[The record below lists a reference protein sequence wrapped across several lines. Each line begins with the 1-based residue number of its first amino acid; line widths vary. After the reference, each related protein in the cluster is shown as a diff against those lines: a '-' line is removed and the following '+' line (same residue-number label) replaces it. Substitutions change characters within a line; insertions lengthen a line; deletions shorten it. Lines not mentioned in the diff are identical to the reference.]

1 MSGVIATQSKY
12 MYLTR
17 SAGNHVQARHEFFW
31 FCFWLDDKVAGFFEP
46 IIHRSNAANQ
56 SKHMYLTRRAA
67 KHVQVSHD
75 FFGFASDWMKKWR
88 VFFKPIMHRSNAV
101 KPITFRHS
109 NEYRSNDSWSQNVIG
124 VPWSW
129 RFVQRSLALF
139 SFCKKLIQTKR
150 IFFLL
155 KLNRSVTPLSAICA
169 RELLVRLKPRDR
181 RKVPITQQE
190 KVYVTERISS
200 SRNPSLYKRYMAIQW
215 TATMKKPVEIQL
227 RVVWLLV
234 NNDKSLLSRLIKF
247 TCLFARVFPSH
258 HRTRL
263 GRHSCWAGR

>member
-1 MSGVIATQSKY
+1 MFLEWFSLECRKTKTKVITLANHKGHRQS
-12 MYLTR
+12 
-17 SAGNHVQARHEFFW
+17 N
-31 FCFWLDDKVAGFFEP
+31 EP
-46 IIHRSNAANQ
+46 IVAVANRGETRAYASRLVLVVFLVGWKSGAKLLSQ
-56 SKHMYLTRRAA
+56 SCG
-67 KHVQVSHD
+67 VES
-75 FFGFASDWMKKWR
+75 
-88 VFFKPIMHRSNAV
+88 V

-190 KVYVTERISS
+190 KVYVTKRISS

>member
-1 MSGVIATQSKY
+1 MT
-12 MYLTR
+12 
-17 SAGNHVQARHEFFW
+17 
-31 FCFWLDDKVAGFFEP
+31 
-46 IIHRSNAANQ
+46 
-56 SKHMYLTRRAA
+56 
-67 KHVQVSHD
+67 
-75 FFGFASDWMKKWR
+75 KWR
-88 VFFKPIMHRSNAV
+88 GFLSQSYTVVTQPIKVNTCIWRDARQNTCKWVMTFLVLLLIGRKSGGFFFKPIMHRSNAV

-227 RVVWLLV
+227 KVVWLLV